1 MITKNF
7 KTHLS
12 LFLLL
17 SATGYS
23 NLLFAQ
29 DSWDNKPK
37 IIITQRPKIVPQGK
51 RWVLLSG
58 KKTIIQISDGTL
70 NSGTLCSAMF
80 LSNPRIIFNLNK
92 GDYRDPETFGI
103 IFKNLLKAPYTNDYT
118 YNITPISIIDKD
130 FSLNDLQYKSPEN
143 AGRLEIDFDE
153 GESVFVNNCLQS
165 IELTEVDV
173 KEPPI
178 ASKIN
183 KDITYCYENGEYSIK
198 IKGSNVTIYYTNL
211 NHLDRSYTYKG
222 YIERNKIYIKALNKS
237 AKYAWEFTLV
247 ENHKLSMFDNNKKR
261 WVSLESCDAP
271 VNANALYKGNLNN
284 TNYPEPTG
292 NASPGNQGTSNGRI
306 ITESNPKVIVGLIQ
320 RRFINQPTVSNVEHL
335 EGRVVVKLTVNRNG
349 DVTSAH
355 ADEKGTTIIDS
366 AILKKCED
374 AVKQVKI
381 TSSNEAP
388 LSQNGVV
395 LFVFKTN

>member
-23 NLLFAQ
+23 NLVVAQ

-37 IIITQRPKIVPQGK
+37 IIITQRPKTVPQGK

-92 GDYRDPETFGI
+92 GDGRNPETFGI
-103 IFKNLLKAPYTNDYT
+103 IFKNLLKVPYTNDYT

-143 AGRLEIDFDE
+143 AGRSEIDFDE
-153 GESVFVNNCLQS
+153 GESVFVSNCLKS

-173 KEPPI
+173 KESPV
-178 ASKIN
+178 ASKTN
-183 KDITYCYENGEYSIK
+183 KDITYCYENGAYSVK
-198 IKGSNVTIYYTNL
+198 INGRNVTIYYTDL
-211 NHLDRSYTYKG
+211 NHLDRSNTYKG
-222 YIERNKIYIKALNKS
+222 YIEKNKVYIKAPNKS
-237 AKYAWEFTLV
+237 AKYAWEFTF
-247 ENHKLSMFDNNKKR
+247 ENHKLSMFDNNKKQ
-261 WVSLESCDAP
+261 WVTLEFCDAP

-292 NASPGNQGTSNGRI
+292 NASPANQGTPNSST

-320 RRFINQPTVSNVEHL
+320 RSFINQPTVSNVEHL

-355 ADEKGTTIIDS
+355 AGEKGTTIIDS
-366 AILKKCED
+366 IILKKCEE

-381 TSSNEAP
+381 TSSNDAP
-388 LSQNGVV
+388 VSQNGLV